1 MTHEN
6 DLSLARRIAAR
17 DDSAATELMQS
28 LGGEMLG
35 FANCML
41 RDHAAAEDALQEA
54 FLAVL
59 RAIEKYD
66 GRVALRAWAFSILRN
81 KIYDILRKRGR
92 EPIVSNED
100 PDVDRFTDGGQWKSG
115 ERFDP
120 WDSEAELKR
129 VIQECLDALPH
140 NQREAILLCGQSG
153 LEAQDAAVAMD
164 ISYTNF
170 RQTIHRGRKSVRQC
184 VDGKLGATS

>member
-35 FANCML
+35 FANGML

-100 PDVDRFTDGGQWKSG
+100 PDVDRFTD
-115 ERFDP
+115 
-120 WDSEAELKR
+120 
-129 VIQECLDALPH
+129 
-140 NQREAILLCGQSG
+140 
-153 LEAQDAAVAMD
+153 
-164 ISYTNF
+164 
-170 RQTIHRGRKSVRQC
+170 
-184 VDGKLGATS
+184 